1 MGKEGSDLEKDE
13 FNEEGSKND
22 GTRKSLDKDFQHAAE
37 EDATQ
42 AESPVDS
49 P

>member
-13 FNEEGSKND
+13 INEEGSIKD
-22 GTRKSLDKDFQHAAE
+22 GTRKSLVKDFQHAAE